1 MSKMMVISER
11 FIESLKEKEY
21 LSTDEAI
28 KILGKGI
35 LTKNTNQYMWY
46 EVDNFKRLVAV
57 VLQRVDGRLTEV
69 VFSKEIPEERKA
81 RIFRYVSEW
90 YLCVSDKLKFP
101 KVVAAIA
108 RHGGDKEKIFFAKEI
123 EFGKCEELLE
133 EIALN
138 SSTEVMKNLLA
149 SIEKRIQ
156 NLRRGYAYEG
166 EIKEE
171 ILTLKNFALAV
182 SHWECFADEIREMAK
197 YAAL

>member
-1 MSKMMVISER
+1 MSKMMVISEK

-21 LSTDEAI
+21 ISTDEAI
-28 KILGKGI
+28 KIFGKGI
-35 LTKNTNQYMWY
+35 FTKNTNPYMW

-57 VLQRVDGRLTEV
+57 VLQRVNGRLTEV
-69 VFSKEIPEERKA
+69 VFSKEIPEERKE

-123 EFGKCEELLE
+123 ELGKCEELLA

-182 SHWECFADEIREMAK
+182 SYWECFADEIREKAREV
-197 YAAL
+197 AV

>member
-1 MSKMMVISER
+1 MSKMMVISEK

-21 LSTDEAI
+21 ISTDEAI
-28 KILGKGI
+28 KVLGKGI
-35 LTKNTNQYMWY
+35 LTKNTNPYMW

-69 VFSKEIPEERKA
+69 VFSKEIPEERKE

-123 EFGKCEELLE
+123 EFGKCEDLLA

-138 SSTEVMKNLLA
+138 SSAEVMKNLLS
-149 SIEKRIQ
+149 SIEKRMQ

-182 SHWECFADEIREMAK
+182 SYWECFADEIREKAREV
-197 YAAL
+197 AV

>member
-1 MSKMMVISER
+1 MSKMMVISEK

-21 LSTDEAI
+21 ISTDEAI
-28 KILGKGI
+28 KVLGKGI
-35 LTKNTNQYMWY
+35 LTKNTNPYIW

-69 VFSKEIPEERKA
+69 VFSKEIPEERKE

-123 EFGKCEELLE
+123 EFGKCEELLA

-138 SSTEVMKNLLA
+138 SSAEVMKNLLS

-171 ILTLKNFALAV
+171 IITLRNFALAV
-182 SHWECFADEIREMAK
+182 SYWECFADEIREKAREV
-197 YAAL
+197 AV

>member
-1 MSKMMVISER
+1 MSKMMVISEK

-21 LSTDEAI
+21 ISTDEAI

-35 LTKNTNQYMWY
+35 LTKNTKPYMW
-46 EVDNFKRLVAV
+46 EVDNFKRLVAL

-69 VFSKEIPEERKA
+69 VFSKEIQKERKE

-123 EFGKCEELLE
+123 EFGKCEELLA
-133 EIALN
+133 EIAIN
-138 SSTEVMKNLLA
+138 SSTEVMKNLLV

-156 NLRRGYAYEG
+156 NLRRGYSYEG

-182 SHWECFADEIREMAK
+182 SYWECFADEIREKAREV
-197 YAAL
+197 AV

>member
-1 MSKMMVISER
+1 MSKMMVISEK
-11 FIESLKEKEY
+11 FIEYLKEKEY
-21 LSTDEAI
+21 ISTDEAI

-35 LTKNTNQYMWY
+35 FTKNTNPYMW

-57 VLQRVDGRLTEV
+57 VLQRVNGRLTEV
-69 VFSKEIPEERKA
+69 VFSKEIPEERKE

-123 EFGKCEELLE
+123 ELGKCEELLA

-182 SHWECFADEIREMAK
+182 SYWECFADEIREKAREV
-197 YAAL
+197 AA

>member
-1 MSKMMVISER
+1 MSKMMVISEK

-35 LTKNTNQYMWY
+35 LTKNTNPYMW
-46 EVDNFKRLVAV
+46 EVDNFKRLAAV

-69 VFSKEIPEERKA
+69 VFSKEIPEERKE
-81 RIFRYVSEW
+81 RILRYVSEW

-123 EFGKCEELLE
+123 EFGKCEELLA

-156 NLRRGYAYEG
+156 NLRSGYAYEG

-171 ILTLKNFALAV
+171 ILTLKKFALAV
-182 SHWECFADEIREMAK
+182 SYWECFAAENREKAREV
-197 YAAL
+197 AG

>member
-1 MSKMMVISER
+1 MSKMMVISEK

-21 LSTDEAI
+21 ISTDEAI

-35 LTKNTNQYMWY
+35 LTKNTNPYMW

-90 YLCVSDKLKFP
+90 YLCVSDKMKFP

-108 RHGGDKEKIFFAKEI
+108 RHGSDKEKMFFAEQI
-123 EFGKCEELLE
+123 EYGLCEDLLA

-138 SSTEVMKNLLA
+138 SSAEVMRNLLS

-182 SHWECFADEIREMAK
+182 SYWECFADEIREKAREV
-197 YAAL
+197 AI

>member
-1 MSKMMVISER
+1 MSKMMVISEK

-35 LTKNTNQYMWY
+35 LTKNTNPYMW

-123 EFGKCEELLE
+123 EFGKCEELLA

-138 SSTEVMKNLLA
+138 SSAEVMKNLLS

-182 SHWECFADEIREMAK
+182 SYWECFADEIREKAREV
-197 YAAL
+197 AV

>member
-1 MSKMMVISER
+1 MSKMMVISEK

-35 LTKNTNQYMWY
+35 LTKNTNPYMW

-69 VFSKEIPEERKA
+69 VFSKEIPEERKE

-101 KVVAAIA
+101 KVVSAIA
-108 RHGGDKEKIFFAKEI
+108 RHGSDKEKIFFAKEI
-123 EFGKCEELLE
+123 EFGKCEELLA

-138 SSTEVMKNLLA
+138 SSAEVMKNLLS

-182 SHWECFADEIREMAK
+182 SYWECFTDEIREKAREV
-197 YAAL
+197 AV

>member
-1 MSKMMVISER
+1 MSKMMVISEK

-21 LSTDEAI
+21 ISTDEAI
-28 KILGKGI
+28 KVLGKGI
-35 LTKNTNQYMWY
+35 LTKNTNPYMW

-69 VFSKEIPEERKA
+69 VFSKEIPEERKE

-123 EFGKCEELLE
+123 EFGKCEELLA

-156 NLRRGYAYEG
+156 NLRRGYAYDG
-166 EIKEE
+166 EVKDE

-182 SHWECFADEIREMAK
+182 SYWECFADEIREKAREV
-197 YAAL
+197 AI

>member
-1 MSKMMVISER
+1 MSKMMVISEK
-11 FIESLKEKEY
+11 FIEYLKEKEY
-21 LSTDEAI
+21 ISTDEAI

-35 LTKNTNQYMWY
+35 FTKNTNPYMW

-57 VLQRVDGRLTEV
+57 VLQRVNGRLTEV
-69 VFSKEIPEERKA
+69 VFSKEIPEERKE

-123 EFGKCEELLE
+123 ELGKCEELLA

-182 SHWECFADEIREMAK
+182 SYWECFADEIREKAREV
-197 YAAL
+197 AV

>member
-1 MSKMMVISER
+1 MSKMMVISEK

-21 LSTDEAI
+21 ISTDEAI
-28 KILGKGI
+28 KVLGKGI
-35 LTKNTNQYMWY
+35 LTKNTNPYMW

-69 VFSKEIPEERKA
+69 VFSKEIPEERKE

-123 EFGKCEELLE
+123 EFGKCEELLA

-138 SSTEVMKNLLA
+138 SSAEVMKNLLS

-182 SHWECFADEIREMAK
+182 SYWECFADEIREKAREV
-197 YAAL
+197 AV

>member
-1 MSKMMVISER
+1 MSKMMVISEK

-21 LSTDEAI
+21 ISTDEAI
-28 KILGKGI
+28 KVLGKGI
-35 LTKNTNQYMWY
+35 LTKNTNPYMW

-69 VFSKEIPEERKA
+69 VFSKEIPEERKE

-123 EFGKCEELLE
+123 EFGKCEELLA
-133 EIALN
+133 EISLN
-138 SSTEVMKNLLA
+138 SSAEVMKNLLS

-171 ILTLKNFALAV
+171 ILTLKNFVLAV
-182 SHWECFADEIREMAK
+182 SYWECFADEIREKAREV
-197 YAAL
+197 AV

>member
-1 MSKMMVISER
+1 MSKMMVISEK

-21 LSTDEAI
+21 ISTDEAI
-28 KILGKGI
+28 KVLGKGI
-35 LTKNTNQYMWY
+35 LTKNTNPYMW

-69 VFSKEIPEERKA
+69 VFSKEIPEERKE

-123 EFGKCEELLE
+123 EFGKCEELLA
-133 EIALN
+133 EISLN
-138 SSTEVMKNLLA
+138 SSAEVMKNLLS

-182 SHWECFADEIREMAK
+182 SYWECFADEIREKAREV
-197 YAAL
+197 AV

>member
-1 MSKMMVISER
+1 MSKMMVISEK

-21 LSTDEAI
+21 ISTDEAI

-35 LTKNTNQYMWY
+35 FTKNTNPYML
-46 EVDNFKRLVAV
+46 EVDSFKRLVAV
-57 VLQRVDGRLTEV
+57 VLQRVNGRLTEV
-69 VFSKEIPEERKA
+69 VFSKEIPEERKE

-123 EFGKCEELLE
+123 ELGKCEELLA

-156 NLRRGYAYEG
+156 NLRRGYAYDG
-166 EIKEE
+166 EVKEE

-182 SHWECFADEIREMAK
+182 SYWECFADEIREKAREV
-197 YAAL
+197 AV

>member
-1 MSKMMVISER
+1 MSKMMVISEK

-28 KILGKGI
+28 KVLGKGI
-35 LTKNTNQYMWY
+35 LTKNTKPYMW

-69 VFSKEIPEERKA
+69 VFSKEIPEERKE

-123 EFGKCEELLE
+123 EFGKCEELLA

-171 ILTLKNFALAV
+171 ILTLRNFALAV
-182 SHWECFADEIREMAK
+182 SYWECFADEIREKAREV
-197 YAAL
+197 AV

>member
-1 MSKMMVISER
+1 M
-11 FIESLKEKEY
+11 
-21 LSTDEAI
+21 
-28 KILGKGI
+28 
-35 LTKNTNQYMWY
+35 
-46 EVDNFKRLVAV
+46 DNFKRLVAV

-69 VFSKEIPEERKA
+69 VFSKEIPEERKE

-123 EFGKCEELLE
+123 EFGKCEELLA

-156 NLRRGYAYEG
+156 NLRRGYACEG

-182 SHWECFADEIREMAK
+182 SYWECFADEIREKAREV
-197 YAAL
+197 AV

>member
-1 MSKMMVISER
+1 MSKMMVISEK

-21 LSTDEAI
+21 ISTDEAI
-28 KILGKGI
+28 KVLGKGI
-35 LTKNTNQYMWY
+35 LTKNTNPYMW

-123 EFGKCEELLE
+123 EFGKCEDLLS

-138 SSTEVMKNLLA
+138 SSAEVMKNLLS

-156 NLRRGYAYEG
+156 NLRRGYDYEG

-182 SHWECFADEIREMAK
+182 SYWECFADEIREKAREV
-197 YAAL
+197 AV

>member
-1 MSKMMVISER
+1 MSKMMVISEK

-21 LSTDEAI
+21 ISTDEAI
-28 KILGKGI
+28 KVLGKGI
-35 LTKNTNQYMWY
+35 LTKNTNPYMW

-69 VFSKEIPEERKA
+69 VFSKEIPEERKE

-108 RHGGDKEKIFFAKEI
+108 RHGSDKEKIFFAKEI
-123 EFGKCEELLE
+123 EFGKCEELLA

-138 SSTEVMKNLLA
+138 SSAEVMKNLLS

-182 SHWECFADEIREMAK
+182 SYWECFADEIREKAREV
-197 YAAL
+197 AV

>member
-1 MSKMMVISER
+1 MSKMMVISEK

-35 LTKNTNQYMWY
+35 LTKNTNPYIWY

-90 YLCVSDKLKFP
+90 YLCVSEKLKFP

-108 RHGGDKEKIFFAKEI
+108 RHGGDKEKIFFSKEI
-123 EFGKCEELLE
+123 EFGKCEELLA

-138 SSTEVMKNLLA
+138 SSAEVMKNLLS

-171 ILTLKNFALAV
+171 ILTLKNFALSV
-182 SHWECFADEIREMAK
+182 SYWECFADEIREKAREV
-197 YAAL
+197 AI

>member
-1 MSKMMVISER
+1 MSKMMVISEK

-35 LTKNTNQYMWY
+35 LTKNTNPYMW

-69 VFSKEIPEERKA
+69 VFSKEIPEERKE

-123 EFGKCEELLE
+123 EFGKCEELLA

-138 SSTEVMKNLLA
+138 SSAEVMKNLLS

-182 SHWECFADEIREMAK
+182 SYWECFADEIREKAREV
-197 YAAL
+197 AV